1 MNRRWIVDLAGVSFL
16 LGVVGGLCGCGSNKE
31 TQTMSAPPIIKEDAD
46 RARQGPGFMMELS
59 DLRAAAP
66 GGELQVQVKYRVTTG
81 EPNSDQPYTCVVA
94 FMSGGAPVG
103 TPVALVERQG
113 KDLGKEGT
121 LEGTCKIPQGSPNV
135 FVVHVIDGRLPAP
148 RTGGGIGPRG
158 GGGGG
163 KPKNVS
169 NELPSQMPAG

>member
-1 MNRRWIVDLAGVSFL
+1 M
-16 LGVVGGLCGCGSNKE
+16 
-31 TQTMSAPPIIKEDAD
+31 IKEDGNAP
-46 RARQGPGFMMELS
+46 RAPSFMMELS
-59 DLRAAAP
+59 ELRADAP
-66 GGELQVQVKYRVTTG
+66 GGELRVQVKYKVTTG
-81 EPNSDQPYTCVVA
+81 EPNADQPYTCVVA
-94 FMSGGAPVG
+94 FASAGTPVG

-163 KPKNVS
+163 KPRDVS
-169 NELPSQMPAG
+169 NQLPSQMPAG